1 MCYIIA
7 STENKG
13 GYYVARRFI
22 DRFTCTDFIAP
33 FWREY
38 DGRLTASQALT
49 FDTVERAQ
57 AYLQGH
63 YGLIPD
69 TWFIREYDP
78 CMNCVKEVANVPDL
92 ILFSIA
98 FHGFSGMCKEK

>member
-1 MCYIIA
+1 MGVRWLKGGLIMCYIIA

-38 DGRLTASQALT
+38 DGRLTVSQALT

-78 CMNCVKEVANVPDL
+78 CMNCVKGVAKC
-92 ILFSIA
+92 S
-98 FHGFSGMCKEK
+98 